1 MRDGWK
7 TVFGGCALLMI
18 LILSGCLTNEGKYV
32 HGKDTMH
39 IFGDDGQYS
48 IVRAGDGRTKMLDN
62 QGNKGNKD
70 QTERFID
77 THVQKYREIGQKG
90 YVIGDTFTLIDV
102 TTGTYEQHDQIA
114 EFADP
119 DDREQFLLLKRDAP

>member
-1 MRDGWK
+1 
-7 TVFGGCALLMI
+7 
-18 LILSGCLTNEGKYV
+18 
-32 HGKDTMH
+32 MH
-39 IFGDDGQYS
+39 TFGDDGQFS

-62 QGNKGNKD
+62 QGEKD

-77 THVQKYREIGQKG
+77 AHVQKYREIGQKG

-102 TTGTYEQHDQIA
+102 PTGKYEQHDQIA